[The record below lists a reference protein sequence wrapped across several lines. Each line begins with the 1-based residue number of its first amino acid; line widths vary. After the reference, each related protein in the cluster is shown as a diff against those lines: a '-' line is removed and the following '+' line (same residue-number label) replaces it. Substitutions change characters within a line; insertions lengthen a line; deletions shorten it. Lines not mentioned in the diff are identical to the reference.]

1 MRRYPRH
8 PSSIPIE
15 LVAQQQSPLGPI
27 RMDNVGTGGIA
38 CAVARPLPV
47 GAQVQL
53 RIPLV
58 WPDYHGRGVVV
69 WCRPESDGYE
79 VGIQFDADEA
89 FKSKMVQQ
97 LCQIE
102 EYRRAMRDRGRELDG
117 ERLCEPGRGES
128 DVDALGHAE
137 GREPGG
143 RFDRREGGRGGE
155 RRALGRG
162 VIGRRPTPAPTAA
175 GGSPPGSGISH
186 DRPSVPGRS
195 PDSGGRPH
203 VDR

>member
-69 WCRPESDGYE
+69 WCRPEPDGFE
-79 VGIQFDADEA
+79 VGIEFDADEA

-102 EYRRAMRDRGRELDG
+102 DYRRAMRTQGRELDG
-117 ERLCEPGRGES
+117 EQAANEWITQ
-128 DVDALGHAE
+128 HAE
-137 GREPGG
+137 EFARA
-143 RFDRREGGRGGE
+143 FDVRPAGD
-155 RRALGRG
+155 LGSR
-162 VIGRRPTPAPTAA
+162 PAP
-175 GGSPPGSGISH
+175 
-186 DRPSVPGRS
+186 
-195 PDSGGRPH
+195 
-203 VDR
+203 